1 MKKEENICL
10 WINQH
15 MSFFQPTT
23 SHPLIPS
30 SQEYAVE
37 KKYVSIH
44 SEDRNI
50 QKYPC
55 ASEFEIEL
63 PQDYLNV
70 GTVALSTWSFP
81 SNDDVFSL
89 HNQNDIMT
97 FSFTQVYFPGS
108 DAPLLDVL
116 TWQFLETFTNEWQ
129 GTDFVVTIHNGFY
142 NPVQMAN
149 ELTQCF
155 NETITVFLSQ
165 QFQIYDTAHG
175 TTLNAT
181 FLNVQN
187 GVITGGYHDFVV
199 VYNQVEQKLWF
210 GNRSSAFSL
219 KQNIALLKQFY
230 ALSGCSVKHVLPDAS
245 LGLPSYLGLS
255 FSQGLDSITVTSAD
269 ILKNPSS
276 IPRFYYGDAL
286 QAGDGGYWL
295 TPNPAYTDASISYVE
310 APQKIN
316 LFGQS
321 YLYLDIFEL
330 NSIDETSPY
339 NISVFNQTTNQT
351 NSRVLASFAKIPL
364 CSTPNSVFYDNNQ
377 NSPNYKY
384 FSPPCERIRRLKIRV
399 RYHNDELV
407 DFGNASFSFLLEFTL
422 FSPQI
427 LRKLNASSAFIPSG
441 FPSENN

>member
-1 MKKEENICL
+1 
-10 WINQH
+10 
-15 MSFFQPTT
+15 MSFSFGNPSALTLQQQQQNT

-70 GTVALSTWSFP
+70 STVALSTWSFP
-81 SNDDVFSL
+81 SNDNVFSL

-97 FSFTQVYFPGS
+97 FSFTNVYFPGS
-108 DAPLLDVL
+108 GAPLIDIL
-116 TWQFLETFTNEWQ
+116 TWQFLEEYTNSWG
-129 GTDFVVTIHNGFY
+129 GTEFIITIHNGFY

-149 ELTQCF
+149 ELTLCF
-155 NETITVFLSQ
+155 NETVTLYLSQ
-165 QFQIYDTAHG
+165 QFQTYDTAHG

-181 FLNVQN
+181 FLNVVN
-187 GVITGGYHDFVV
+187 GVVTGGYNDFVV
-199 VYNQVEQKLWF
+199 AYNQVEQKLWF
-210 GNRSSAFSL
+210 GNRSSSFSL
-219 KQNIALLKQFY
+219 TQNVVLLKQFY
-230 ALSGCSVKHVLPDAS
+230 ALSGCSTKNVLPDAS
-245 LGLPSYLGLS
+245 IGLPSYIGLYCN
-255 FSQGLDSITVTSAD
+255 SQLESITVSASD
-269 ILKNPSS
+269 VLKNPST

-286 QAGDGGYWL
+286 QPGDGGYWL

-316 LFGQS
+316 LLGQP
-321 YLYLDIFEL
+321 YFYLDIFEL
-330 NSIDETSPY
+330 NSIDETSP
-339 NISVFNQTTNQT
+339 FNPSAFQQTTNQT

-364 CSTPNSVFYDNNQ
+364 CSTPNSVFYDQ
-377 NSPNYKY
+377 YSPNYKY

-427 LRKLNASSAFIPSG
+427 LRKLNASSAYIPSG
-441 FPSENN
+441 FPSA